1 MLKDILNQKS
11 ISLYKAAK
19 ETGIAYSTLS
29 DVVLEKTAI
38 DSVAAGT
45 VYRLAKYLDVSMES
59 LMETKE
65 KSPSLF
71 VFNEG
76 RMVTVEYGK
85 LRAQYCGP
93 KNLVGFKK
101 LNRVVGNTLYI
112 DTYFLNDGQIFVEE
126 DYIDIADV
134 FTDFDIQINLGTI
147 DNVIIGSPDAKP
159 TEKLFYNSLMISDGM
174 AVAVHND
181 STDDVNLEIVNIHRT
196 TDRMLLR
203 LRDYMI
209 LSTNMS
215 DRMQK
220 RAIEAVKRNEEIILE
235 ETGGKVNYA

>member
-76 RMVTVEYGK
+76 EW
-85 LRAQYCGP
+85 LQ
-93 KNLVGFKK
+93 
-101 LNRVVGNTLYI
+101 LNM
-112 DTYFLNDGQIFVEE
+112 E
-126 DYIDIADV
+126 
-134 FTDFDIQINLGTI
+134 
-147 DNVIIGSPDAKP
+147 
-159 TEKLFYNSLMISDGM
+159 
-174 AVAVHND
+174 
-181 STDDVNLEIVNIHRT
+181 
-196 TDRMLLR
+196 
-203 LRDYMI
+203 
-209 LSTNMS
+209 
-215 DRMQK
+215 
-220 RAIEAVKRNEEIILE
+220 
-235 ETGGKVNYA
+235 NYAPSTVVLRIWLALRN